1 MSSMRGVA
9 LILLLVTST
18 AGSTQT
24 SSTATAQTA
33 AVAAP
38 TYGYSVGYALN
49 DWRRLR
55 QSSGYTFADYARFLN
70 ANPGWP
76 EESKLRGWAEKAM
89 RPGENSG
96 VVLSFFSNKQP
107 TTGNGYARLT
117 DALSATGRNAEAI
130 LADTVQR
137 NFPGVLAG
145 TGPPMDRF
153 RYGPVGP
160 G

>member
-1 MSSMRGVA
+1 VGLRDVDTRERSGTDKEGSLTMSSMRGVA

-55 QSSGYTFADYARFLN
+55 QSSGYTFADYARFLIE
-70 ANPGWP
+70 ASGLGR
-76 EESKLRGWAEKAM
+76 EGDAARREFRGRA
-89 RPGENSG
+89 
-96 VVLSFFSNKQP
+96 VL
-107 TTGNGYARLT
+107 L
-117 DALSATGRNAEAI
+117 LE
-130 LADTVQR
+130 
-137 NFPGVLAG
+137 
-145 TGPPMDRF
+145 
-153 RYGPVGP
+153 
-160 G
+160 